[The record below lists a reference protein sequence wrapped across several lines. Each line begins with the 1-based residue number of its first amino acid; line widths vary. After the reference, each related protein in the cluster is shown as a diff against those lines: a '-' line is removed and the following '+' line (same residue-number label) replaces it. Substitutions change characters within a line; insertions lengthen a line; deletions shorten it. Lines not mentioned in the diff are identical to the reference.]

1 MLFSEL
7 KQTVEESVL
16 ALICPAYV
24 ELHFM
29 VFFSAGFFLSF
40 AEIDQFPF
48 GRGTIENVRVASQSS
63 CKNMCHL
70 ECSTT
75 N

>member
-1 MLFSEL
+1 MYIRVLVFSQQNL

-16 ALICPAYV
+16 GLICPAYA

-40 AEIDQFPF
+40 AQINQFPF
-48 GRGTIENVRVASQSS
+48 CRRKVKNV
-63 CKNMCHL
+63 
-70 ECSTT
+70 
-75 N
+75 